1 MSMKTLMK
9 HRQISQW
16 ILDGIHSG
24 QFRPGDRLPSE
35 YALAEQFDASR
46 QTVRHATDELVKKGI
61 LTRQRGSGTYVSKKS
76 GLANYETKRVGVI
89 TTYIDDYIFPGI
101 IRGIESTLT
110 PLGYS
115 LSLGVTHDSHT
126 EEANCLRRI
135 INDGVCGL
143 IIEGTKSAIPSPNRS
158 LFEQLRARNIPL
170 IFLNGYYRELT
181 QCGVFQ
187 DDVIAGKMLTECLI
201 QNGHSKIAAVFKSD
215 DLQGLKR
222 FEGMQQ
228 ALYSADLCVED
239 RRILWYTTED
249 VQDYFSG
256 ALDEFILNRFGDAT
270 ALVCYNDQISAMVC
284 DLLRRNGKR
293 VPEDVSVV
301 SFDNSPLASD
311 TNYCLTSTIYPSTE
325 IGTTAANLLLRCIRD
340 TSYREHIR
348 LQPEIAKRPSIRDI
362 RPSAEKN
369 KN

>member
-16 ILDGIHSG
+16 IIDGIQSG

-35 YALAEQFDASR
+35 FALAEQFDASR

-61 LTRQRGSGTYVSKKS
+61 LTRQRGSGTYVSKNSDVTHKES
-76 GLANYETKRVGVI
+76 RRVGVI
-89 TTYIDDYIFPGI
+89 TTYIDDYVFPGI

-110 PLGYS
+110 PLGYT
-115 LSLGVTHDSHT
+115 LSLGVTHDSHL
-126 EEANCLRRI
+126 EEADCLRRI
-135 INDGVCGL
+135 IDDGICGL
-143 IIEGTKSAIPSPNRS
+143 IIEGTKSAIPSPNLS
-158 LFEQLRARNIPL
+158 FFEQLRAHNIPM

-187 DDVIAGKMLTECLI
+187 DDVVTARMLTEQLI
-201 QNGHSKIAAVFKSD
+201 KNGHKKIAAVFKSD

-228 ALYSADLCVED
+228 ALYAADLFVED

-249 VQDYFSG
+249 VADYFSG
-256 ALDEFILNRFGDAT
+256 SLDSFILNRFGDAT
-270 ALVCYNDQISAMVC
+270 ALVCYNDQIAAQIC
-284 DLLRRNGKR
+284 DLLKRNGKSI
-293 VPEDVSVV
+293 PKDISVV

-311 TNYCLTSTIYPSTE
+311 TAYCLTSSIYPSTE
-325 IGTTAANLLLRCIRD
+325 IGATAANLLVRCLRD
-340 TSYREHIR
+340 NNYREHIR
-348 LQPEIAKRPSIRDI
+348 LQPEIAYRPSIRKLSGGKDV
-362 RPSAEKN
+362 K
-369 KN
+369 